1 MSVNELLEF
10 IKEFN
15 CTSYKITDKNGVVT
29 KYVKEGKDAIHPNK
43 KQS

>member
-1 MSVNELLEF
+1 MNDLLKF
-10 IKEFN
+10 IKQFN
-15 CTSYKITDKNGVVT
+15 CTGYKITDKNGVVI

>member
-1 MSVNELLEF
+1 MNDLLKF
-10 IKEFN
+10 IKSFKY
-15 CTSYKITDKNGVVT
+15 TSYKITDKNGVVI

>member
-1 MSVNELLEF
+1 MNELLKY

-15 CTSYKITDKNGVVT
+15 STSYRITDKNGVVV
-29 KYVKEGKDAIHPNK
+29 KYVKEGKDAIHTNK

>member
-1 MSVNELLEF
+1 MNELLKF

-15 CTSYKITDKNGVVT
+15 CTNYKITDKNGVVI

>member
-1 MSVNELLEF
+1 MNDLLKF
-10 IKEFN
+10 IKPFN
-15 CTSYKITDKNGVVT
+15 CTSYKITDKNGVVI